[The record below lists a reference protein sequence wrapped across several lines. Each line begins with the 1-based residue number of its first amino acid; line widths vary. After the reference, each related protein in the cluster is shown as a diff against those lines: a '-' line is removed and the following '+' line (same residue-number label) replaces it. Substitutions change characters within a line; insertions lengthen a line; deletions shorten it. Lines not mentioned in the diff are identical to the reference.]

1 MSKIALKGANTGS
14 AQFTIQSPA
23 TNTGRTLTL
32 PDETGT
38 LATLENLP
46 SGDITSG
53 DLPTGSVLQVVQDI
67 HSTQI
72 SMSIDNTFEDLNLS
86 VSITPISANSKILI
100 FVQVPISLRLDN
112 TSSGFETIA
121 IFRDGSN
128 VYESTVQDRD
138 RNDTSEHWSGMFG
151 SVNYLDAPSTTS
163 ALTYSAKLK
172 SNPNALLVYTNYDD
186 TDSSIIAM
194 EIAG

>member
-1 MSKIALKGANTGS
+1 MSQLRVD
-14 AQFTIQSPA
+14 TI
-23 TNTGRTLTL
+23 T
-32 PDETGT
+32 DEDGT
-38 LATLENLP
+38 AIDEVA

-53 DLPTGSVLQVVQDI
+53 DLPAGSVLQVVQDI

-72 SMSIDNTFEDLNLS
+72 SMSIDDTFEDIGLS

-100 FVQVPISLRLDN
+100 FVQVPISVRLDT
-112 TSSGFETIA
+112 TSAGIETIA

-128 VYESTVQDRD
+128 VYESTVYDRD
-138 RNDTSEHWSGMFG
+138 RNDTSEHWSGMFA

-163 ALTYSAKLK
+163 ALTYSAKLE
-172 SNPNALLVYTNYDD
+172 SNPNALLVYTNYED